1 MGLKHMVNYHP
12 YPRSC
17 TRQEPKMLSQKPL
30 KKAEFSAVFPREV
43 KIDFRTFKGRAH
55 MMFSN
60 STKNPGE
67 WQEWTNRLLPKLW
80 CSLNSLLVLSVELP
94 IPSAYW
100 RKKKSI
106 TRRMSC
112 EVSWIFV
119 QNIQHKKKKITGHDI
134 KYDNVR
140 ENQGHLPRWFGCM
153 DNSDVIVDKDFNII
167 LTVLFCF
174 VESLG
179 LSTFI
184 SPTVFL
190 LFSFQFG
197 CFIFFLS
204 NCPV

>member
-1 MGLKHMVNYHP
+1 MVCCVYNYKIKDFMGLKHMVNYHP

-119 QNIQHKKKKITGHDI
+119 QNIQHKKKKNYWAWHQIWQCQ
-134 KYDNVR
+134 R
-140 ENQGHLPRWFGCM
+140 EPR
-153 DNSDVIVDKDFNII
+153 S
-167 LTVLFCF
+167 
-174 VESLG
+174 
-179 LSTFI
+179 ST
-184 SPTVFL
+184 
-190 LFSFQFG
+190 
-197 CFIFFLS
+197 
-204 NCPV
+204 